1 MVQVQNLENPLVS
14 NAAATAAET
23 EQKPAIDSR
32 REIVETVA
40 VVLAL
45 VSLLRMF
52 VAEAFSIPTGSMG
65 PTLLG
70 ANRRIECP
78 QCSHVSI
85 VGAYTQASGGP
96 RLAGAIC
103 QNCRYPIFTEP
114 RSLNALLG
122 EYGDRVIVSKYGYEF
137 GDPKRWDVVVFIY
150 PAEAIPEQNSYPS
163 RTNFI
168 KRLVGMPGEEV
179 AFMYGDAYVRKKGE
193 KEFAI
198 ASKTPKAMMATRRVV
213 FDNDEQPKDLVK
225 IGYPS
230 RWNPVEGAKI
240 SEDRKR
246 FTIDGDGAL
255 LYLHLIGGGHR
266 DVLPRAIPRAVSMT
280 PQLVTDFESYNRP
293 YGSPFNQPAD
303 DFSDLV
309 YIDVPDPAPAFDGAS
324 INWVGDLMIE
334 ATLDMQ
340 ALGGSFTLQLS
351 EAERKYRCEFTF
363 DGDKKLRLFQG
374 TKQLAEIANPVT
386 APRTVDVRFANFDD
400 RLVVWIDD
408 ELVFGDGVPVAA
420 LEPEE
425 NGPTKNDLEPA
436 KLTFSKLRGEVRHLK
451 LYRDI
456 YYTQESRLGDEQ
468 PSVYPIGP
476 EDEGAIAVW
485 QKGLQ
490 QSMSRIRNLT
500 RNGQPNGRERIFHI
514 PDGHYMMCGDNSPR
528 SFDGRGWGLTSFVPR
543 RCVLGKALV
552 VYYPLNKLPWKL
564 KLVQ

>member
-1 MVQVQNLENPLVS
+1 MS
-14 NAAATAAET
+14 NAAAATAAGT
-23 EQKPAIDSR
+23 EQKPVVDSR

-96 RLAGAIC
+96 RLAGTIC
-103 QNCRYPIFTEP
+103 QNCRYPVFTEP

-168 KRLVGMPGEEV
+168 KRLIGLPGEEV

-213 FDNDEQPKDLVK
+213 FDNDEQPRDLLK
-225 IGYPS
+225 IGYPP
-230 RWNPVEGAKI
+230 RWNPADGAGAKT

-255 LYLHLIGGGHR
+255 VYRHLIGGGHR
-266 DVLPRAIPRAVSMT
+266 DVLPRTINKAESLA

-293 YGSPFNQPAD
+293 YGSPFSQAAD

-309 YIDVPDPAPAFDGAS
+309 FIDNPDPGPDGVA

-334 ATLDMQ
+334 ATLDLK
-340 ALGGSFTLQLS
+340 ALGGEFHLHLT
-351 EAERKYRCEFTF
+351 EATRHYRCELTF
-363 DGDKKLRLFQG
+363 EGEKKIRLFQG
-374 TKQLAEIANPVT
+374 TKQLAEVDNPIT
-386 APRTVDVRFANFDD
+386 APQAVDVRFANFDD
-400 RLVVWIDD
+400 RLVVWINDR
-408 ELVFGDGVPVAA
+408 LVFGDGVPVGM

-425 NGPTKNDLEPA
+425 NGPTKADLQPA
-436 KLTFSKLRGEVRHLK
+436 KLSFSKLRGEVRHLK
-451 LYRDI
+451 LFRDI
-456 YYTQESRLGDEQ
+456 YYTQQVHPTGSDEQ

-485 QKGLQ
+485 QRGLQ
-490 QSMSRIRNLT
+490 QTMSRIRNLA
-500 RNGQPNGRERIFHI
+500 RDGRPNGRERTFKI

-528 SFDGRGWGLTSFVPR
+528 SFDGRGWGTTSFVPR
-543 RCVLGKALV
+543 PCVLGKALV
-552 VYYPLNKLPWKL
+552 VYYPLNKIPWKL